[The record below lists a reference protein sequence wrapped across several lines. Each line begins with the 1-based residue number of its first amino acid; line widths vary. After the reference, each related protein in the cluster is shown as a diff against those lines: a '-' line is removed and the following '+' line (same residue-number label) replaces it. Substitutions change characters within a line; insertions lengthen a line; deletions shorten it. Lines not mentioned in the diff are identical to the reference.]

1 MHNQYNQPN
10 QTEQH
15 LALWIYLLPIIGVI
29 PAIWTLYLSQKD
41 QETRGNDPEM
51 RCAPHLSKISHKT
64 NYERQKVSR
73 WSVTLILVWLSS
85 YCLLSLGAAN
95 TSGIIAFRLLY
106 TNAIL
111 TTGYFLACTVLMFSL
126 PKKINSSRLRLSNT
140 KNKNN

>member
-1 MHNQYNQPN
+1 M
-10 QTEQH
+10 
-15 LALWIYLLPIIGVI
+15 LWIYLLPIVGVI

-41 QETRGNDPEM
+41 RETRKTDSEK
-51 RCAPHLSKISHKT
+51 RHLTQLSNQA

-111 TTGYFLACTVLMFSL
+111 TTGYFVTCTVLMFNL
-126 PKKINSSRLRLSNT
+126 HKRNLFPADKD
-140 KNKNN
+140 